1 VGAGEATPKILQLA
15 DKATSMGWKVVGEG
29 GGGTGKILSMTS
41 PGGTVY
47 TGNAAINAALD
58 GINATP

>member
-1 VGAGEATPKILQLA
+1 MELGN
-15 DKATSMGWKVVGEG
+15 KATSMGWQVVGNNLSG
-29 GGGTGKILSMTS
+29 GDGAILSMTS
-41 PGGTVY
+41 PGGIVY